1 MEIRIANKNDLNEL
15 IRLLNELFTQ
25 DIEFEP
31 NYEKQK
37 IGLLKIIEN
46 EDIGEI
52 LILQMDNRI
61 IGMVS
66 LLYSISTALGGKVAI
81 VEDMII
87 DKNFRNQG
95 LGKQL
100 LNEAILYSKKR
111 HCVRLTL
118 LTDFNNEVAIRFYE
132 NFGFKRSEMIPMR
145 LIY

>member
-1 MEIRIANKNDLNEL
+1 LEIRIANKNDLNEL